1 MSGKTVADMS
11 EVIRRALESRA
22 GDIYTA
28 LPGIVQTYDSAS
40 QVVDVQPAIRRW
52 LPTIDDDISHEDLP
66 VLPNVPVVFPGAGAI
81 AITWPISV
89 GDEGLI
95 VIATY
100 AFAQWRQSG
109 NVSDPGDTRLHS
121 LGNAVF
127 IPGLRSNKNKIDA
140 SQAGANALVL
150 EASEIRLGKDATS
163 YIALA
168 DKVNTELNHI
178 KNTLNSLTGGVSTP
192 ATFGTTYSP
201 GDVSAT
207 KAKAK

>member
-1 MSGKTVADMS
+1 MSGKTVSDMS
-11 EVIRRALESRA
+11 EVIRRAQESRV

-28 LPGIVQTYDSAS
+28 LPGIVQTYDSTN

-52 LPTIDDDISHEDLP
+52 LPTIDEDIVHEDLP

-81 AITWPISV
+81 AITWPIAA

-100 AFAQWRQSG
+100 AFSQWRQSG
-109 NVSDPGDTRLHS
+109 NMSDPGDTRLHS

-140 SQAGANALVL
+140 SQASANALVL
-150 EASEIRLGKDATS
+150 EASEVRLGKSATS
-163 YIALA
+163 YVALA
-168 DKVNTELNHI
+168 DKVSTELGKI
-178 KNTLNSLTGGVSTP
+178 AAAIAGLGGSYTAAPV
-192 ATFGTTYSP
+192 A
-201 GDVSAT
+201 AT
-207 KAKAK
+207 KVKAK